1 MPAPSGHPIYEAL
14 VIPNDALDKGGV
26 EILRAGL
33 VNDELYVTARR
44 VFVDPATW
52 GEVLADIT
60 RRLARIHATEGGH
73 KEKEVLAAI
82 ESAFAADLGAPVMS
96 VTPRAGKRK
105 PAGRKAKAKTKSKT
119 KPVRRKTAKAR
130 GKSSSK
136 RKAR

>member
-1 MPAPSGHPIYEAL
+1 MPAPTGNPIYEAL

-60 RRLARIHATEGGH
+60 RRLARIHAADGGH

-82 ESAFAADLGAPVMS
+82 ESAFAADLGAPLIS
-96 VTPRAGKRK
+96 ATSRAAKRK
-105 PAGRKAKAKTKSKT
+105 PAGRKAKAKAKT
-119 KPVRRKTAKAR
+119 KPARRKPAKVR
-130 GKSSSK
+130 GKTTSR

>member
-1 MPAPSGHPIYEAL
+1 MPAPSGNPIYEAL

-44 VFVDPATW
+44 VFTDPATW

-60 RRLARIHATEGGH
+60 RRLARIHAADGGL

-96 VTPRAGKRK
+96 GS
-105 PAGRKAKAKTKSKT
+105 RKAKAKSKSKAKTKT
-119 KPVRRKTAKAR
+119 KPARRKAAKAR
-130 GKSSSK
+130 DTTMSK

>member
-1 MPAPSGHPIYEAL
+1 MPGSSSNPIYEAL

-60 RRLARIHATEGGH
+60 RRLARIHAAEGGH

-82 ESAFAADLGAPVMS
+82 ESAFAADLGAPVIS
-96 VTPRAGKRK
+96 GS
-105 PAGRKAKAKTKSKT
+105 RKAKAKSKT
-119 KPVRRKTAKAR
+119 KTKPARRKPAKAR
-130 GKSSSK
+130 GKTTSR